1 MLCYRRVSEIGVN
14 FHPVIVEFGRKWPNC
29 DRRLALSRRSMAV
42 PSPPMPDGATP
53 NNMIGARVREV
64 RLALGWTQEKLAI
77 QCQLVGFDASRATL
91 AQIES
96 GYHKVSDIEYAVVA
110 AALRVKLDHLTS
122 DQLPTWRPRRAGG

>member
-1 MLCYRRVSEIGVN
+1 
-14 FHPVIVEFGRKWPNC
+14 
-29 DRRLALSRRSMAV
+29 
-42 PSPPMPDGATP
+42 MPDGATP
-53 NNMIGARVREV
+53 NNMIGPRVREV

-96 GYHKVSDIEYAVVA
+96 GYRKVSDIEYALVA